1 MFVVFYTAKIVYI
14 CLYDTCSTSS
24 CLRDT
29 LMDVWN
35 VYMYVLFTDCK
46 PLFIYLSVGSSSVSC
61 QLQCGKRNG
70 TSNGQVSRGPALVRR
85 HRCHQIFLA

>member
-1 MFVVFYTAKIVYI
+1 MFIVFYTVKFVYI
-14 CLYDTCSTSS
+14 CVYMTCSTSC
-24 CLRDT
+24 CLYDT
-29 LMDVWN
+29 LMDVSL
-35 VYMYVLFTDCK
+35 YVLFTLCK

-70 TSNGQVSRGPALVRR
+70 TSTWQVSRGPVLVRR